1 MTKRWLVFPI
11 FGLTLVANPYLACSH
26 SNEEY
31 SYSEAD
37 MKRAVLGTWEGSAD
51 IDGESVD
58 FSLVLEQASAKS
70 KTPILAVP
78 KAPPQCRSRS
88 FVKPAAACSITTT
101 MPLSGTITSVN
112 PALNGVVDGE
122 VSVVGKDL
130 GPAALSLRLDDG
142 KQLTGV
148 VDNQALSDGS
158 ITSKLQLGTFALSR
172 P

>member
-1 MTKRWLVFPI
+1 MAKKWLVLPI
-11 FGLTLVANPYLACSH
+11 FGLVLVANPYLGCSH

-31 SYSEAD
+31 RYSEAE
-37 MKRAVLGTWEGSAD
+37 MKSAVLGSWEGSAD

-70 KTPILAVP
+70 KAQRLPATGVQ
-78 KAPPQCRSRS
+78 PPCTSRS

-122 VSVVGKDL
+122 VTAGAELD
-130 GPAALSLRLDDG
+130 PAELSLRLEDG
-142 KQLTGV
+142 TQLRGV
-148 VDNQALSDGS
+148 FQKQALGDGRVS
-158 ITSKLQLGTFALSR
+158 RPQPVGTFSLSR